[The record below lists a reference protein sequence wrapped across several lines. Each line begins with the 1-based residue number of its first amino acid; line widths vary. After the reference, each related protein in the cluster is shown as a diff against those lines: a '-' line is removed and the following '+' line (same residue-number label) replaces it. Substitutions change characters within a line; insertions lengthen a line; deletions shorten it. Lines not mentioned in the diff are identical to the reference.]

1 MSKSANAQDLI
12 NLSCYCDVYRRVAE
26 RQKSKQ
32 EADAKAEKVQA
43 EIVAQNV
50 QGEVCQQ
57 R

>member
-1 MSKSANAQDLI
+1 MSKSANVQDLI
-12 NLSCYCDVYRRVAE
+12 NLSCYCDVYRKVTE

-32 EADAKAEKVQA
+32 EADAKVEQVQSA
-43 EIVAQNV
+43 AVAQNA